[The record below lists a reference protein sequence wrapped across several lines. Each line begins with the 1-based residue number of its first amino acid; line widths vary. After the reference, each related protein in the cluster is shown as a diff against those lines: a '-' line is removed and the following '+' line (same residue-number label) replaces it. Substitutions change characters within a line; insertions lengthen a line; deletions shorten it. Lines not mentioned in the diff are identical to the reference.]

1 VSIALTRREPA
12 VIRERG
18 WQAIAAAYPRWSEAD
33 LRQLLEESSWVYDFE
48 AFTQLRIR
56 ARSGRFV
63 TIDPAGFRHGRDQ
76 QPWPPRRDA
85 FSVFVFGGSN
95 ALGSGLPDGE
105 TIPSRLQERL
115 REVHPDAAVYNF
127 GRSYFYSSQERILFQ
142 QLMLHGHVPNVALFL
157 DGLNEF
163 VYPGDEPQWTG
174 ALRNMIST
182 RHQAMVDPARG
193 LLSIVRWFA
202 RTVLRRVGR
211 PATPP
216 DTVGSTEGALSA
228 DRVVERWILNRRFIQ
243 LLAHDQGVRTLF
255 AWQPVPMFGYDLAL
269 HAFVKTLPD
278 FGPFQPT
285 ATGYEAMDTRRRS
298 SDLGDDFL
306 WLADM
311 QRDASANLY
320 VDNVHYNADF
330 SAAIAGKLFEA
341 LRDRGLIARS
351 SP

>member
-1 VSIALTRREPA
+1 MSFALARREPA

-18 WQAIAAAYPRWSEAD
+18 WEAIAAAYPRWSEAN
-33 LRQLLEESSWVYDFE
+33 LRQLLEESSWIYDFE

-63 TIDPAGFRHGRDQ
+63 TIDPAGFRHAANQ

-85 FSVFVFGGSN
+85 FNVFVFGGSN

-105 TIPSRLQERL
+105 TIPSRLQELL
-115 REVHPDAAVYNF
+115 RKVRPDAAVYNF

-142 QLMLHGHVPNVALFL
+142 QLMLHGHVPDVALFF

-193 LLSIVRWFA
+193 LISIGRWFA
-202 RTVLRRVGR
+202 RTVLRRFQGPSPSAAMSHAIAGPVG
-211 PATPP
+211 
-216 DTVGSTEGALSA
+216 
-228 DRVVERWILNRRFIQ
+228 DRVVARWLLNRRFIQ
-243 LLAHDQGVRTLF
+243 VLAHDRGVRTLF

-285 ATGYEAMDTRRRS
+285 ANGYEAMDRRRRS
-298 SDLGDDFL
+298 DDLGDDFL

-330 SAAIAGKLFEA
+330 SAAIAGRLFEA
-341 LRDRGLIARS
+341 LSDNGLIART
-351 SP
+351 

>member
-1 VSIALTRREPA
+1 VSIAFTRREPA

-18 WQAIAAAYPRWSEAD
+18 WKAIVTAYPQWSEAD
-33 LRQLLEESSWVYDFE
+33 LRQLLEESSWIYDFE

-63 TIDPAGFRHGRDQ
+63 TIDPAGFRHSADQ
-76 QPWPPRRDA
+76 QPWPARRGA
-85 FSVFVFGGSN
+85 FNVFVFGGSN

-115 REVHPDAAVYNF
+115 REVRPDAAVYNF

-142 QLMLHGHVPNVALFL
+142 QLMLRGHVPDVALFL

-163 VYPGDEPQWTG
+163 VYPDDEPQWTG

-193 LLSIVRWFA
+193 LISVVRWFA
-202 RTVLRRVGR
+202 RTVLHRVGG
-211 PATPP
+211 PAAPG
-216 DTVGSTEGALSA
+216 DTVGSAEGALSV
-228 DRVVERWILNRRFIQ
+228 DRVVDRWLLNRRFIQ

-255 AWQPVPMFGYDLAL
+255 AWQPVPMVGYDLAL
-269 HAFVKTLPD
+269 HGFVKTLPD

-285 ATGYEAMDTRRRS
+285 ASGYEAMDRRRRS
-298 SDLGDDFL
+298 SDLGNDFL

-330 SAAIAGKLFEA
+330 SAAIAGRLFDA
-341 LRDRGLIARS
+341 LGDNGLIARI
-351 SP
+351 

>member
-1 VSIALTRREPA
+1 MSFALARREPA

-18 WQAIAAAYPRWSEAD
+18 WQAIAAAYPQWSEAD
-33 LRQLLEESSWVYDFE
+33 LRQLLEESSWIYDFE

-63 TIDPAGFRHGRDQ
+63 TIDPAGFRHGANQ

-85 FSVFVFGGSN
+85 FNVFVFGGSN

-105 TIPSRLQERL
+105 TIPSRLQELL
-115 REVHPDAAVYNF
+115 RKVRPDAAVYNF

-142 QLMLHGHVPNVALFL
+142 QLMLHGHVPDVALFF

-193 LLSIVRWFA
+193 LISIGRWFA
-202 RTVLRRVGR
+202 RTVLRRFQGPSPSAATSQAIVG
-211 PATPP
+211 P
-216 DTVGSTEGALSA
+216 VG
-228 DRVVERWILNRRFIQ
+228 DRVAGRWLLNRRFIQ
-243 LLAHDQGVRTLF
+243 VLAHDRGVRTLF

-285 ATGYEAMDTRRRS
+285 ASGYEAMDRRRRS
-298 SDLGDDFL
+298 DDLGDDFL

-311 QRDASANLY
+311 QRDVSANLY

-330 SAAIAGKLFEA
+330 SAAIAGRLFEA
-341 LRDRGLIARS
+341 LDYNGLIARS
-351 SP
+351 

>member
-1 VSIALTRREPA
+1 MSIALTRREPA
-12 VIRERG
+12 VVRERG

-33 LRQLLEESSWVYDFE
+33 LRQLLEESSWIYDFE

-63 TIDPAGFRHGRDQ
+63 TIDPAGFRHGANQ

-85 FSVFVFGGSN
+85 FNVFVFGGSN
-95 ALGSGLPDGE
+95 ALGSGLPDVE
-105 TIPSRLQERL
+105 TIPSRLQEQLQKVR
-115 REVHPDAAVYNF
+115 PDAAVYNF

-142 QLMLHGHVPNVALFL
+142 QLMLHGHMPDVAVFL

-163 VYPGDEPQWTG
+163 VYPDDEPQWTG

-193 LLSIVRWFA
+193 LISIGRWFA
-202 RTVLRRVGR
+202 RTVLHSLSQRRPSRETSG
-211 PATPP
+211 PA
-216 DTVGSTEGALSA
+216 DGMLSA
-228 DRVVERWILNRRFIQ
+228 DRVVGRWLLNRRFIQ
-243 LLAHDQGVRTLF
+243 LLAHDRGVRTLF

-285 ATGYEAMDTRRRS
+285 ASGYEAMDRRRKS

-306 WLADM
+306 CLADM

-330 SAAIAGKLFEA
+330 SAAIAGRLFEA
-341 LRDRGLIARS
+341 LGDTGLIARI
-351 SP
+351 